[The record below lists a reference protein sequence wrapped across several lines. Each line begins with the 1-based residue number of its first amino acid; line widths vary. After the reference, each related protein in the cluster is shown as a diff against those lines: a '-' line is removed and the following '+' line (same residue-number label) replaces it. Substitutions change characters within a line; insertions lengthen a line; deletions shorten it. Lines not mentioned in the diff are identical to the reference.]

1 MRWTQMTPASPK
13 PQQRAAERARSAD
26 PFDNPERWADTTPA
40 TMPTVLPPP
49 GAPDVLYLIDLSSYV
64 FRAYHAIAPLSNT
77 KGEPTHAT
85 YGTVSMLQ
93 KLVGEKKPAHLAVAM
108 DSKGATFRHALF
120 DGYKATRAARPPDLA
135 HQMERSR
142 EIVEAYRIPIFQRD
156 GVEADDLIATAVRR
170 ANEAGL
176 IVVIL
181 GADKDL
187 MQLLSD
193 RVFMWDT
200 MRDKTYGP
208 PEVVE
213 KFGVPPSQVRDLL
226 ALMGDTSDNIPGVPS
241 VGPKTAAEL
250 LQKYGDIDGIYAHLG
265 EITKK
270 RLREVLTENEPNA
283 RLSQQLVSL
292 REDEP
297 IDFNVEELRYGG
309 ADFDKL
315 RDLYTELGFQ
325 RMIASIPVD
334 AVTPAKPKEPAVCRT
349 LGSLDE
355 LKEVVLR
362 AKEAGRVAIGIETT
376 SPEPMRATLLGMSLS
391 VRAGEGVYIPI
402 GHRYIG
408 APKQIGL
415 ADVRELLGPI
425 LRDPRIVKVA
435 HDVKYIEVA
444 LGRHEL
450 PLLGPTFDVMLASYL
465 FDPEAS
471 HELVA
476 IAKRELDETLTT
488 FEQVT
493 ARSRGPKLGFDEI
506 DVETATKH
514 AASNVEAV
522 FRLDE
527 RMRPSVE
534 RNGVT
539 RVLEEIEAPLS
550 PVLAEMER
558 LGVFVDL
565 TELDRLRKNVDS
577 EIERLEK
584 QAKELAG
591 REFNVSS
598 PRQLE
603 VILFDELGLKPIKRT
618 KTARSTDAD
627 VLEQLAE
634 HHALPG
640 VLLEH
645 RQLSKLKGTY
655 IDALPMLVNPATGR
669 IHCEWSQAVAATGRI
684 SSNNPNLQNIPVRT
698 ELGKSIRRAFAAPKE
713 MRIVSAD
720 YSQIELRV
728 LAHLSKDEVLID
740 AFRTGQDVHTRT
752 AMEVFNVA
760 ADGVTEEMRRR
771 AKTINFGIVYGM
783 GEVTLAKRLDIPR
796 AEAASFIEAYFKKYH
811 RVHAFMEE
819 TLETARRGEAVR
831 TLFGRQR
838 LLPNI
843 RSSNGM
849 LRSAAERIA
858 QNTPIQGTAADIL
871 KLAMLRFRE
880 PVVTGAR
887 MVLTVHDE
895 LVFEVPEA
903 GVPEAMEKVKRTMET
918 VYPLEVPLEV
928 DIGSGVNWGDVG

>member
-1 MRWTQMTPASPK
+1 
-13 PQQRAAERARSAD
+13 
-26 PFDNPERWADTTPA
+26 
-40 TMPTVLPPP
+40 MPTVLPPP
-49 GAPDVLYLIDLSSYV
+49 GSPDVLYLVDLSSYV

-85 YGTVSMLQ
+85 YGTVAMLQ
-93 KLVGEKKPAHLAVAM
+93 KLVGERKPGHLAVAM
-108 DSKGATFRHALF
+108 DSKGPTFRHELF
-120 DGYKATRAARPPDLA
+120 SGYKATRSARPPDLA
-135 HQMERSR
+135 LQMERSR

-156 GVEADDLIATAVRR
+156 GVEADDLIATAVRLAR
-170 ANEAGL
+170 AAGL
-176 IVVIL
+176 FVVIV

-187 MQLLSD
+187 MQLISD
-193 RVFMWDT
+193 HVAMWDT
-200 MRDKTYGP
+200 MRDKTYGA
-208 PEVVE
+208 PEVME
-213 KFGVPPSQVRDLL
+213 KFGVPPAQMRDLL
-226 ALMGDTSDNIPGVPS
+226 ALMGDSSDNIPGVPS

-250 LQKYGDIDGIYAHLG
+250 LLKYGDIDGIYAHLA

-270 RLREVLTENEPNA
+270 KLREVLTENELNA
-283 RLSQQLVSL
+283 RLSRKLISL

-297 IDFNVEELRYGG
+297 IAWNLDELRYGG

-315 RDLYTELGFQ
+315 RALYTELGFQ

-334 AVTPAKPKEPAVCRT
+334 AVPAAATMKEAAVCRT
-349 LGSLDE
+349 ITTLDD
-355 LKEVVLR
+355 LQQLVLSAR
-362 AKEAGRVAIGIETT
+362 AAPHIAVGIETT
-376 SPEPMRATLLGMSLS
+376 SPEPMRAILLG
-391 VRAGEGVYIPI
+391 VAIAIGAGEGAYVPI

-408 APKQIGL
+408 APKQL
-415 ADVRELLGPI
+415 TLNEVRQVLGP
-425 LRDPRIVKVA
+425 LLCDTNVAKAA

-444 LGRHEL
+444 LGRHDMQL
-450 PLLGPTFDVMLASYL
+450 AGPTSDVMIASYL

-471 HELVA
+471 HELAA
-476 IAKRELDETLTT
+476 IAKRELDETLST

-493 ARSRGPKLGFDEI
+493 ARTRGTRLGFDEI
-506 DVETATKH
+506 EVDVATRH
-514 AASNVEAV
+514 AGTNVEAV
-522 FRLDE
+522 WRLEE
-527 RMRPSVE
+527 RLRPQVAQHGVE
-534 RNGVT
+534 R
-539 RVLEEIEAPLS
+539 VLTEIEAPLS

-558 LGVFVDL
+558 IGVFVDL
-565 TELDRLRKNVDS
+565 RELDRLRKNVDA

-584 QAKELAG
+584 RARELAG

-618 KTARSTDAD
+618 KTGRSTDAD

-655 IDALPMLVNPATGR
+655 IDALPGLVNPATGR
-669 IHCEWSQAVAATGRI
+669 IHTEWGQAVAATGRI
-684 SSNNPNLQNIPVRT
+684 SSNNPNLQNIPVRSD
-698 ELGKSIRRAFAAPKE
+698 LGRAIRRAFTAPAG

-728 LAHLSKDEVLID
+728 LAHLSQDAVLID

-752 AMEVFNVA
+752 AMEVFGVPA
-760 ADGVTEEMRRR
+760 EGVTDEMRRR

-783 GEVTLAKRLDIPR
+783 GEVTLAKRLDISR
-796 AEAASFIEAYFKKYH
+796 QEAASFIDAYFKRYH

-819 TLETARRGEAVR
+819 TLQTARRGETVR

-838 LLPNI
+838 ILPNI
-843 RSSNGM
+843 RSSNSM
-849 LRSAAERIA
+849 LRAAAERVA
-858 QNTPIQGTAADIL
+858 QNTPIQGTAADLL
-871 KLAMLRFRE
+871 KLAMIRLRD
-880 PVVTGAR
+880 PVVPGAR

-903 GVPEAMEKVKRTMET
+903 AVPDAMEKVKRAMET
-918 VYPLEVPLEV
+918 VYPLDVPLDV
-928 DIGSGVNWGDVG
+928 DIGSGVNWGDVD